1 MQSLKHIKAYL
12 FLHGKNV
19 SKKAVDKF
27 LSILQADIK
36 SGKITKAKDKFT
48 KEVDRIQR
56 SLVGMSNVMLPNEV
70 VKVEIEAPSKKHYE
84 RIVVVGAALGSII
97 PAMVSGAAGKVTEAI
112 ILNLFKAKT
121 GLSGLSG
128 KGTLLASAPTEEK
141 ILAIINKYFYS
152 TTFKLVDGVLHNSKG
167 PVNNFS
173 VEQKKGRYRF
183 MQNES
188 VSGTEGVDLFEDH
201 ENIPAKL
208 QKVLDKHSK
217 AFEDGNYDLLAKALK
232 AVEKIGYTFEY
243 YVDGSAY
250 DLRKIGEKGKSESIS
265 GIKTD
270 EKKLKKYLKNK
281 KVRLTHGY
289 KLAKR
294 KKGKKKAV
302 KNRKPKTVKPIKKVA
317 AKKTKQV
324 KKKASKPIVKKVKPV
339 KKIEVKKIPAEKTKA
354 PKSKVKASVTAA
366 IADLLTLD
374 KYQKYGAMFLGMFYS
389 TFKNSDVVGDKI
401 GDMKEKMFSKY
412 EFDLFEHDYHAKTIE
427 LTEKGKELIKSI
439 EGRIDTLKA
448 KKSGS
453 DMFPELAGTKKKL
466 RGPQRSARKQ
476 DGFVGVG
483 TISETVDGVL
493 AAMKAE
499 RSGVKK
505 AATKK
510 HNTHILP
517 VYRKVEVMPVENVSA
532 PAQTQ
537 VQTSNVKTEG
547 TMSGAEMGSMT
558 FEKLN
563 FNDYYKGIFGSPA
576 TNFDMCIDGS
586 PGSGKTTFLLMF
598 ANYLAD
604 FHGPTLF
611 VTTEEFGSATLIDKV
626 NRFNIKSKNLY
637 FAKKVPALDELK
649 KYKFVFIDSINHA
662 KITIEQYQA
671 MREKA
676 AKTAFILVLQQTKSG
691 SYKGSTDWP
700 HEVEITMSLFKDEF
714 DERNLKI
721 SKDRYTD
728 PVPRVVKI

>member
-56 SLVGMSNVMLPNEV
+56 SLVGMSNVMLPAEV
-70 VKVEIEAPSKKHYE
+70 AKVEIEAPRKKHYE
-84 RIVVVGAALGSII
+84 KIVSGLGSII
-97 PAMVSGAAGKVTEAI
+97 PAMVSGADGKVTEAI

-121 GLSGLSG
+121 GLSG
-128 KGTLLASAPTEEK
+128 
-141 ILAIINKYFYS
+141 
-152 TTFKLVDGVLHNSKG
+152 
-167 PVNNFS
+167 
-173 VEQKKGRYRF
+173 
-183 MQNES
+183 
-188 VSGTEGVDLFEDH
+188 
-201 ENIPAKL
+201 
-208 QKVLDKHSK
+208 
-217 AFEDGNYDLLAKALK
+217 
-232 AVEKIGYTFEY
+232 
-243 YVDGSAY
+243 
-250 DLRKIGEKGKSESIS
+250 
-265 GIKTD
+265 IKDD
-270 EKKLKKYLKNK
+270 EKKLRKSVKRKGI
-281 KVRLTHGY
+281 RLTHGY

-294 KKGKKKAV
+294 KKGKKK
-302 KNRKPKTVKPIKKVA
+302 TVKPIKKVA
-317 AKKTKQV
+317 ANKTKPV
-324 KKKASKPIVKKVKPV
+324 NKAKKVETNIKFDKDIVNIHNEIMKAGVTRSQAENILAYMGSIETIKSTPEKRLRKELV
-339 KKIEVKKIPAEKTKA
+339 RIPGILDKTATKIIKYFSAEKKSKVSVPKVKTPKA

-374 KYQKYGAMFLGMFYS
+374 KYQIYGAMFLGMFYS

-448 KKSGS
+448 KKSGT
-453 DMFPELAGTKKKL
+453 DMFPELAGTKKK
-466 RGPQRSARKQ
+466 RKPYGYHNHCSGPQKSARKQ

-505 AATKK
+505 VATKK
-510 HNTHILP
+510 HNTHLLP
-517 VYRKVEVMPVENVSA
+517 VYRKVEVMPVENVSV

-537 VQTSNVKTEG
+537 VQTSTVKTEG

-637 FAKKVPALDELK
+637 FAKKVPSFDELK